1 MFVCFQTL
9 NMWSRVFGHLC
20 HNSTIELAECILW
33 FQRWLCAASWPIDP
47 SNLLVVASQLPLTC
61 GHVEQ
66 ESVMSFGCQS
76 LPRPSLNA
84 KCRVCE
90 DMQVARCL
98 CNFPAAPFLKA
109 GSSEWQG
116 ATLRFCQIW
125 SEIKSTGSF
134 GWPGD
139 PCYCVWAKVRGRL
152 DELASLS
159 VANSRE
165 GYWGCFGSRGL
176 LFICKLFRKWCV
188 SVFVLCGTH
197 GIVSSRCSHDLFDLT
212 IRPQRLVP
220 QFAPRLK
227 CVRKSLRFCFR
238 PWPSQCTFS
247 PTRALNVNALCMAP
261 TIHPF
266 YCATIF
272 GVKNCVKLSIE
283 LHNCLFDY
291 VVFNITRWR
300 PPILFKKSSGLQSKA
315 LNDLL

>member
-1 MFVCFQTL
+1 MWTRWARVCD
-9 NMWSRVFGHLC
+9 VF
-20 HNSTIELAECILW
+20 W
-33 FQRWLCAASWPIDP
+33 FDSC
-47 SNLLVVASQLPLTC
+47 LP
-61 GHVEQ
+61 
-66 ESVMSFGCQS
+66 

-84 KCRVCE
+84 KCSVCE

-98 CNFPAAPFLKA
+98 CNFPAAPFRKA

-116 ATLRFCQIW
+116 ATLRFCPIW

-152 DELASLS
+152 EELASLS
-159 VANSRE
+159 VANSKRRP
-165 GYWGCFGSRGL
+165 CFQRTHGRGTEDVLAVEDCCLFVNCSGSDAWV
-176 LFICKLFRKWCV
+176 C
-188 SVFVLCGTH
+188 LCCAARN

-227 CVRKSLRFCFR
+227 CVCKSLRFCFC
-238 PWPSQCTFS
+238 PWPSKCTFS

-291 VVFNITRWR
+291 VVFNIIRWR
-300 PPILFKKSSGLQSKA
+300 PPTLFKNSSDLQSEA